1 MIDCQWMAQCSNSI
15 HDVKGLIT
23 PFFCDCLGTSIGCL
37 KFKVKGH
44 KKMVNNELT
53 SNLML
58 SKSKFCYTIPSSS
71 RYKELALDQGG
82 IIDYV

>member
-1 MIDCQWMAQCSNSI
+1 MIDWWMARCSNSI
-15 HDVKGLIT
+15 HEVKGLIT

-37 KFKVKGH
+37 KVKIKGH
-44 KKMVNNELT
+44 QKMVNNELT